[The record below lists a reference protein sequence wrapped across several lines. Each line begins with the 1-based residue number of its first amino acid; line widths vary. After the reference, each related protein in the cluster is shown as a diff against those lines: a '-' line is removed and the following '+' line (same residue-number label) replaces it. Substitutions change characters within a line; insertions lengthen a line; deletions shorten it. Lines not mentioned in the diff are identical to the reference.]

1 MKEGSI
7 EIPVS
12 KDNLSI
18 EKDQSKCIE
27 CGYCVNVCRDEVTV
41 ARMYDIDKT
50 IEPICI
56 NCGQC
61 ANVCPSRAITEKL
74 EYLQI
79 KEKIKNNSINV
90 VSIAPSVR
98 VAIGEE
104 FGLDSGINVEK
115 KIITALRKLGFNYV
129 FDITFGADLTIMEEA
144 QELVNRI
151 KNNETLPMFTSCCP
165 AWVKY
170 AEIFYPELIPNLSS
184 CKSPIA
190 MQGTMIKTYFAKNE
204 NINPKDILNVVVAP
218 CTAKKTEIKRKELNS
233 ASTFNQIDEIQ
244 DNDYVMTT
252 RELALL
258 LKEENI
264 NLLELEDGT
273 FDNLLGKGSSA
284 GLIFGNSGGVCESA
298 LRTVYYNLTGENLPK
313 DAISFQI
320 ARGMKGIKE
329 VSITVGG
336 ITLKAAIV
344 NGMKN
349 AKELLDKVLKK
360 EVDYQ
365 FIEIMSCSGGCIF
378 GGGQPI
384 PDFIKTDEIRMKRM
398 DGIYEEDD
406 KSQKRFCHENPQ
418 IKKIYTDFLERPNSE
433 IAEKLL
439 HTSYTDKSSI
449 LKNKKEGK

>member
-61 ANVCPSRAITEKL
+61 ANVCPSRAITEKI

-151 KNNETLPMFTSCCP
+151 KNNGTLPMFTSCCP

-384 PDFIKTDEIRMKRM
+384 PNFIKTAEVRMKRM
-398 DGIYEEDD
+398 DGIYGEDD

-418 IKKIYTDFLERPNSE
+418 IKKIYADFLERPNSE

-439 HTSYTDKSSI
+439 HTSYIDKSSI
-449 LKNKKEGK
+449 LKNNERR